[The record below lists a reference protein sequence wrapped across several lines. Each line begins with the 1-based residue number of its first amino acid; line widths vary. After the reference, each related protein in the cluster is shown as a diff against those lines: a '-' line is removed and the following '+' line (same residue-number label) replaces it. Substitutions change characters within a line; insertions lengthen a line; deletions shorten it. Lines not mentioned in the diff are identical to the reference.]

1 MKSEKYKLLHNPRC
15 SKSRQGLEFLKS
27 KNIDFEIV
35 LFLKEKLEIHEIKNI
50 VVKSELNP
58 IDLIRK
64 HEGIWK
70 ELYKDKTLTKDQI
83 VQAIFDHPK
92 IMQRPIFI
100 SETKAIIAI
109 PAEEALKIL

>member
-35 LFLKEKLEIHEIKNI
+35 LYLKEKLEI
-50 VVKSELNP
+50 
-58 IDLIRK
+58 